1 VKFTCSQ
8 NCAKKFCSLLCY
20 SKFAPLRN
28 FLFSIFS
35 IDMRLSVPFLAY
47 FIDFI
52 GLECDARDETDN
64 KWEGLRILD
73 RYSKVQ

>member
-1 VKFTCSQ
+1 
-8 NCAKKFCSLLCY
+8 
-20 SKFAPLRN
+20 
-28 FLFSIFS
+28 
-35 IDMRLSVPFLAY
+35 MRLSVPFLAY